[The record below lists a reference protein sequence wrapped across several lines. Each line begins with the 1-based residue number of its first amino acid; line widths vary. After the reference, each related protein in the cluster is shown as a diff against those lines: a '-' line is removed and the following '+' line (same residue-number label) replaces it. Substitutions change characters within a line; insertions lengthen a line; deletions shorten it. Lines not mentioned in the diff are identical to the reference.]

1 MKTIVLTGGPCA
13 GKTTIM
19 SHLIQ
24 SLEDRGY
31 RVFVIP
37 ETPTELILNGI
48 FPCEDILSDEFQ
60 KFVLDKQLMK
70 ENLYCKLDDYFN
82 GKKAVILCDRGI
94 LDALA
99 YIDKGKFLELLKDRQ
114 IYGLSDVWARYDG
127 DMAYLGTHFVLYMP
141 NKDRSQFIDLI
152 KDELP
157 LLRTLTPKVNGFMA
171 SCPNTY
177 KAFANVFGGLAR
189 CLRDIK
195 RKKK

>member
-60 KFVLDKQLMK
+60 KFVLDK
-70 ENLYCKLDDYFN
+70 
-82 GKKAVILCDRGI
+82 
-94 LDALA
+94 
-99 YIDKGKFLELLKDRQ
+99 
-114 IYGLSDVWARYDG
+114 
-127 DMAYLGTHFVLYMP
+127 
-141 NKDRSQFIDLI
+141 
-152 KDELP
+152 
-157 LLRTLTPKVNGFMA
+157 
-171 SCPNTY
+171 
-177 KAFANVFGGLAR
+177 
-189 CLRDIK
+189 
-195 RKKK
+195 

>member
-24 SLEDRGY
+24 ALEDRGY

-82 GKKAVILCDRGI
+82 GKKAVILCDRGV

-127 DMAYLGTHFVLYMP
+127 VIHMVTAANGAVL
-141 NKDRSQFIDLI
+141 
-152 KDELP
+152 LP
-157 LLRTLTPKVNGFMA
+157 ME
-171 SCPNTY
+171 
-177 KAFANVFGGLAR
+177 
-189 CLRDIK
+189 
-195 RKKK
+195 